1 MTEFSESQLKEERI
15 RTKHWLTKYSD
26 LQTQLKEEREELKR
40 LYDLGDKNRGML
52 FGYIEHLTSNPK

>member
-1 MTEFSESQLKEERI
+1 MTEFSESQLAEERV

-40 LYDLGDKNRGML
+40 LYDLGDK
-52 FGYIEHLTSNPK
+52 SCWK